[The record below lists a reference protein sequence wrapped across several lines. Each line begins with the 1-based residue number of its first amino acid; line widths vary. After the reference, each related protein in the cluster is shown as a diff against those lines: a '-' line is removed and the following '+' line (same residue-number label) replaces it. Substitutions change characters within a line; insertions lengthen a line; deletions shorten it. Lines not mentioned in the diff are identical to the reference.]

1 MDRTEA
7 KQMYAQVLQQIQAG
21 DPMAAYSIFE
31 QMPFPDQMAMFMTP
45 GVGDAI
51 AAVEA
56 GVFNERSKENF
67 AQGNIG
73 SGLMDAGIGGL
84 AAASTIPFVG
94 KAAELGSMGVRG
106 LRNLR
111 SKMGDGMSGGG
122 GGSRGGGGVNKEN
135 QFLSNIYPAED
146 FPDLLSANANNSLS
160 RKINMEVDIDKQKLN
175 NSLSRFGLDMNDMK
189 TLDIDSPEIYNDS
202 IEEGRDM
209 LEQFDSLIAN
219 KKPFFRQS
227 IEDGAGEIAI
237 YETKGGVP
245 VGTLLK
251 DIYGGIE
258 DIVFFIPHN
267 KGFTNLNRGAVS
279 RGQSTS
285 RVFRNDGSVSAAEKV
300 DGEVGRLIDQ
310 GFEGDNFMF
319 NQDFS
324 VPVRMQGTNRKTGE
338 MIEIDTIPSPDG
350 NIGMT
355 ITKLDDPMKPGSTA
369 DLEKQTM
376 SRLTESEQT
385 NIPKVREMIQKEKNL
400 VAANNKEQIANRI
413 QRELETEYATMPP
426 ATRKKLESKLRT
438 LRKEIAELRGS

>member
-1 MDRTEA
+1 MDRETT

-56 GVFNERSKENF
+56 GVYNQRSKDNF
-67 AQGNIG
+67 AQGNVG
-73 SGLMDAGIGGL
+73 RGLMDAGIGGL
-84 AAASTIPFVG
+84 AMASTIPFVG

-111 SKMGDGMSGGG
+111 SRMGDGMSGGG
-122 GGSRGGGGVNKEN
+122 GGGIRTSQPE
-135 QFLSNIYPAED
+135 
-146 FPDLLSANANNSLS
+146 
-160 RKINMEVDIDKQKLN
+160 IDKLEAKKKELIKDYEVMTERMPE
-175 NSLSRFGLDMNDMK
+175 SAARRYYPSDE
-189 TLDIDSPEIYNDS
+189 IDEIDN
-202 IEEGRDM
+202 
-209 LEQFDSLIAN
+209 Q
-219 KKPFFRQS
+219 
-227 IEDGAGEIAI
+227 I
-237 YETKGGVP
+237 YDLMST
-245 VGTLLK
+245 
-251 DIYGGIE
+251 
-258 DIVFFIPHN
+258 
-267 KGFTNLNRGAVS
+267 S

-285 RVFRNDGSVSAAEKV
+285 RVFRNDGGVSAAEKV

-310 GFEGDNFMF
+310 GFEGDNFMY

-324 VPVRMQGTNRKTGE
+324 VPVKMQARNRKTGE
-338 MIEIDTIPSPDG
+338 MIELETIPSQDG
-350 NIGMT
+350 SIGVS

-369 DLEKQTM
+369 DLERQRM

-413 QRELETEYATMPP
+413 QRELETEYATMMP
-426 ATRKKLESKLRT
+426 ATRKRLESKLRT
-438 LRKEIAELRGS
+438 LRKEIAELRGN

>member
-1 MDRTEA
+1 MDRREA
-7 KQMYAQVLQQIQAG
+7 KEMYGQVLQQIQAG

-73 SGLMDAGIGGL
+73 RGLMDAGIGGL
-84 AAASTIPFVG
+84 AMASTIPFVG

-111 SKMGDGMSGGG
+111 SRMGDGMSGGG
-122 GGSRGGGGVNKEN
+122 GGGSKIDELN
-135 QFLSNIYPAED
+135 
-146 FPDLLSANANNSLS
+146 S
-160 RKINMEVDIDKQKLN
+160 RKQELIKDHEAMTERMPKDEARKYYPNDEINAIDE
-175 NSLSRFGLDMNDMK
+175 
-189 TLDIDSPEIYNDS
+189 EIYNLMS
-202 IEEGRDM
+202 
-209 LEQFDSLIAN
+209 
-219 KKPFFRQS
+219 
-227 IEDGAGEIAI
+227 
-237 YETKGGVP
+237 T
-245 VGTLLK
+245 
-251 DIYGGIE
+251 
-258 DIVFFIPHN
+258 
-267 KGFTNLNRGAVS
+267 S

-338 MIEIDTIPSPDG
+338 MIEIETIPSPDG

-369 DLEKQTM
+369 DLERQRM

-413 QRELETEYATMPP
+413 RRELELEGGDMAP
-426 ATRKKLESKLRT
+426 ATRKRLESKLNT
-438 LRKEIAELRGS
+438 LMREIAELRGN